1 MCGTSTGLRRPV
13 APHKEG
19 QAMRNRI
26 SGKPPTAKQQK
37 AFMRFAVDNCPE
49 VVFWMGKEGDFIYVN
64 KVACSRLGYSED
76 ELLGMSVMD
85 IDPWYNITEWP
96 HHFEELRQAG
106 SMVFESRHRRKDG
119 ATFPVEVNV
128 SYLDLDGNEF
138 LGAVVRDISDL
149 MTAGEANREIGNRF
163 DAVFRAFE
171 DPVFVLDDSGIIL
184 DANPATRDAL
194 GFGKDELV
202 GKGINEFLTPASRE
216 HFLEVFN
223 NVLKDES
230 ARCRMDFVRK
240 DQSVRSFECRPEVIT
255 DDEGVITSVML
266 FQKVAAS

>member
-1 MCGTSTGLRRPV
+1 
-13 APHKEG
+13 
-19 QAMRNRI
+19 MRNRI

-171 DPVFVLDDSGIIL
+171 DPVFVLDDGGIIL

-223 NVLKDES
+223 NVLKDEG